1 MFNFNALL
9 NRMKYIPRWSLMRQ
23 TNGEDVSQHTT
34 QVMLIAHTLCMISSK
49 HFGRQTDSEK
59 VVLCRLYHDAP
70 EILTGDMPT
79 PVKYHSRA
87 MQSAYKDVEAIA
99 IDKLIETAAP
109 FMKDELKDYMNADTL
124 TDHEKKLLKAADRL
138 SALIKCMEELGSG
151 NSAFKAAFNY
161 TKKLLDDMDMDEV
174 RYFTE
179 NMLPGYS
186 LCLDDLAKI

>member
-9 NRMKYIPRWSLMRQ
+9 NRLKYIPRWSLMRQ
-23 TNGEDVSQHTT
+23 TNGEDVAQHTT
-34 QVMLIAHTLCMISSK
+34 QVMLIAHTLCMISTGR
-49 HFGRQTDSEK
+49 FGREADSEK

-87 MQSAYKDVEAIA
+87 MQTAYRDVEAIA
-99 IDKLIETAAP
+99 TGKLVETAAP
-109 FMKDELKDYMNADTL
+109 FMKDDLTHYMTGDIL

-151 NSAFKAAFNY
+151 NTEFKAAFNS

-174 RYFTE
+174 RYFTD